1 MLESVAYLLLG
12 YITVMSIVGFVTIG
26 VDKHK
31 AKAKQL
37 RIPEKTLL
45 LVAFIGGGIGT
56 AIGMKTF
63 RHKTKHPKFTILVP
77 LSAIIFI
84 VIGGYLVNI
93 IK

>member
-1 MLESVAYLLLG
+1 
-12 YITVMSIVGFVTIG
+12 MSIIGLVTMGI
-26 VDKHK
+26 DKYK
-31 AKAKQL
+31 AKAKQW

-77 LSAIIFI
+77 LSAILY
-84 VIGGYLVNI
+84 VVASGYLINT